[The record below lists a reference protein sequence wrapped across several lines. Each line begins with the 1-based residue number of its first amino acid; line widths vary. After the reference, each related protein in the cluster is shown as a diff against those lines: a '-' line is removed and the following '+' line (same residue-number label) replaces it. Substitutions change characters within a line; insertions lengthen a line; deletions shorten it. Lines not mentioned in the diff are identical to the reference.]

1 MLITSKLEAKYSGFW
16 LMEYERKW
24 YDMFKKS
31 FKQDVL
37 NAIFITII
45 FILLIVI
52 LKLFIHKKASL
63 FYWIRMLHPQVVS
76 ISLKDD
82 FCFSLNKI

>member
-16 LMEYERKW
+16 FKRYERKW

-37 NAIFITII
+37 NVIFITII
-45 FILLIVI
+45 FILLIII

-63 FYWIRMLHPQVVS
+63 FYWIRMLQH
-76 ISLKDD
+76 
-82 FCFSLNKI
+82 NKW